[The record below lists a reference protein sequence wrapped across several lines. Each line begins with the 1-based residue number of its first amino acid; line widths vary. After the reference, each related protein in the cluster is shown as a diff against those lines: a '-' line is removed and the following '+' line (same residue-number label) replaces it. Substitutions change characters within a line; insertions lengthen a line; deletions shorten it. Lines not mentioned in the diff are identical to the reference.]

1 MKKLSKRLVSLTFG
15 LGMTANL
22 WQSVLP
28 VRAADHKNLEEGL
41 PTDLED
47 AYPIEYQSREVQGQF
62 RYERQRNRRGKNL
75 FTLDPRLEYGFVR
88 NGQLTISAPFLIG
101 SADRTGGGDLTL
113 TGLYNFNTESLST
126 PAFAIS
132 ARTEFPTGYDTA
144 GVGTELKFIA
154 TKSLGAGTHL
164 DRLHLN
170 VSWLH
175 NTGPQSG
182 QRSDRYRAILGY
194 SRRLGPDTIIV
205 TDFERLQELDKGR
218 NDNIVEAGIRR
229 QLTPR
234 NVLSVGAG
242 VGIGSDSPDYRI
254 TVGFQRTL

>member
-1 MKKLSKRLVSLTFG
+1 
-15 LGMTANL
+15 MTASL
-22 WQSVLP
+22 WQCALP
-28 VRAADHKNLEEGL
+28 VQAADHQNLEEGL

-47 AYPIEYQSREVQGQF
+47 ADPIEYLGREAQAQL

-88 NGQLTISAPFLIG
+88 NGQVAISAPFLLG
-101 SADRTGGGDLTL
+101 SGDRTGGGDLTL
-113 TGLYNFNTESLST
+113 SALYNFNTESLSL
-126 PAFAIS
+126 PAFAVS

-154 TKSLGAGTHL
+154 TKTLGNGSHL

-175 NTGPQSG
+175 NTAVHNT

-194 SRRLGPDTIIV
+194 SRRLGPDTILV
-205 TDFERLQELDKGR
+205 TDFERLEELDRGR
-218 NDNIVEAGIRR
+218 NDNIVELGIRR
-229 QLTPR
+229 QVTPLT
-234 NVLSVGAG
+234 VLSIGAG
-242 VGIGSDSPDYRI
+242 AGIGHDSPDYRI
-254 TVGFQRTL
+254 TAGFQRSF